1 MENKVSYIV
10 IGIFVFALFGFGIG
24 AILWLG
30 KYSESQTYKFYKVIT
45 KESVSGLNVKAPVKL
60 KGVSVGEVREIFI
73 DPKNSEDVVVLIRV
87 VENTPIK
94 KDTYAVLKPQ
104 GITGLNFVELQGSSQ
119 DMPPLKTGDSMQ
131 TYGII
136 HSHSSIFTRLDNTLE
151 VIGTRTQKVL
161 GKADKVMSE
170 KNIKNLEIILQNLAL
185 STQKLNT
192 TLDGIAK
199 DTENIKSVLQKA
211 SEVEDAMAEAS
222 KKVALMSGYIS
233 DAVNQTAIP
242 MMQGVK
248 TASNKVQKVM
258 QDLEKKMKKGTFDID
273 ILLKESMIPLES
285 TLQEFRLL
293 AIDMRNALQKLSD
306 SPSDILYKQG
316 EMKPAPNEEG
326 R

>member
-1 MENKVSYIV
+1 MENKVSYII

-45 KESVSGLNVKAPVKL
+45 KDSVAGLNVKAPVKL
-60 KGVSVGEVREIFI
+60 KGVSVGEVKEIFI
-73 DPKNSEDVVVLIRV
+73 DPKNSEDVIILIRV

-94 KDTYAVLKPQ
+94 ENTYAVLKPQ
-104 GITGLNFVELQGSSQ
+104 GITGLNFVELQGGSQ
-119 DMPPLKTGDSMQ
+119 DMPSLKTGDSMQ

-136 HSHSSIFTRLDNTLE
+136 HSHASIFTRLDNTIE
-151 VIGTRTQKVL
+151 VIGARTQKVL
-161 GKADKVMSE
+161 GKADKAMSK
-170 KNIKNLEIILQNLAL
+170 KNLKNLEIILQNLAL
-185 STQKLNT
+185 STQKLNV
-192 TLDGIAK
+192 TLDSIEK
-199 DTENIKSVLQKA
+199 NTKNIKSVLKKA
-211 SEVEDAMAEAS
+211 GEVEDAMAQAS
-222 KKVALMSGYIS
+222 QKVALMSGYIS

-242 MMQGVK
+242 MMQSVK
-248 TASNKVQKVM
+248 KASNKVQKVM
-258 QDLEKKMKKGTFDID
+258 QDLEKKMKKGTFDVD
-273 ILLKESMIPLES
+273 VLLKESMIPLES

-293 AIDMRNALQKLSD
+293 AVDMRNALQKLSD